1 MPDPTPPPPTLAAR
15 LERLRLER
23 NLGVNELAR
32 RAGLGPGQLWEILH
46 GRRDPRFSTVVKIV
60 RALGC
65 TLADLDAP
73 GNPENSTEG
82 G

>member
-1 MPDPTPPPPTLAAR
+1 MPEPTPPPPTLAAR
-15 LERLRLER
+15 LERLRRER

-46 GRRDPRFSTVVKIV
+46 GKRDPRFSTVVKIV

-65 TLADLDAP
+65 TLADLDAEP
-73 GNPENSTEG
+73 PENSTEG

>member
-1 MPDPTPPPPTLAAR
+1 MPEPTPPPLTLAAR

-23 NLGVNELAR
+23 GLGVNELAR
-32 RAGLGPGQLWEILH
+32 RAGLGPGQLWEILR
-46 GRRDPRFSTVVKIV
+46 GKRDPRFSTVVKIV

-65 TLADLDAP
+65 TLADLDADA
-73 GNPENSTEG
+73 PENSEEG

>member
-1 MPDPTPPPPTLAAR
+1 MPDPQPPTLAAR

-46 GRRDPRFSTVVKIV
+46 GKRDPRFSTVVKIV

-73 GNPENSTEG
+73 ENPENSTKG